1 MEQKQSSVRVWDL
14 VQLVLSL
21 CFFCGILFVFGPC
34 GPKEDGGWMT
44 CHWAG
49 QAVTGVAAVLAV
61 LALLRLLVKGN
72 GVKAGLSLA
81 VIPTALLAL
90 LIPGK
95 LIGLCMMAD
104 MRCHMVM
111 TPAVTVFSLLLA
123 ALAAVD
129 SVLLLKK
136 K

>member
-1 MEQKQSSVRVWDL
+1 MEQKKTSVRIFDI
-14 VQLVLSL
+14 VQLVLCA
-21 CFFCGILFVFGPC
+21 CFFLGLLFVFGPC

-49 QAVTGVAAVLAV
+49 QAVAGVAAVLTV
-61 LALLRLLVKGN
+61 LALLRLAVRNN

-81 VIPTALLAL
+81 SIPASLLAV
-90 LIPGK
+90 LIPGR

-111 TPAVTVFSLLLA
+111 TPSVTVFSLLIL

-129 SVLLLKK
+129 SFLLLKK

>member
-1 MEQKQSSVRVWDL
+1 MEQKKSPVRAMDI
-14 VQLVLSL
+14 VQLALCL
-21 CFFCGILFVFGPC
+21 CFLLGILFVFGPC

-61 LALLRLLVKGN
+61 LALLRLVMKN
-72 GVKAGLSLA
+72 PGVKAGLSLA
-81 VIPTALLAL
+81 SVPAALLSL
-90 LIPGK
+90 LIPGR

-104 MRCHMVM
+104 MRCRMVM
-111 TPAVTVFSLLLA
+111 SPAVTAFSLLIAVLA
-123 ALAAVD
+123 VVD

-136 K
+136 L